1 MNPFKKLLKGKQDR
15 HPSSTKTTG
24 EASFSMTKTA
34 LKRAHS
40 QAVELGTIDYINLT
54 PDGKHG
60 DYDKAIAAS
69 LETGK
74 PIFANFVEWS
84 G

>member
-1 MNPFKKLLKGKQDR
+1 MGLFGRKK
-15 HPSSTKTTG
+15 KTPI
-24 EASFSMTKTA
+24 EAATA
-34 LKRAHS
+34 AAKAEGAIARTSAPKN
-40 QAVELGTIDYINLT
+40 QPVELGTIHYCNLT
-54 PDGKHG
+54 DDGKHG
-60 DYDKAIAAS
+60 DYDLAVQAS

>member
-1 MNPFKKLLKGKQDR
+1 MMMPVTKR
-15 HPSSTKTTG
+15 SSQP
-24 EASFSMTKTA
+24 
-34 LKRAHS
+34 

-54 PDGKHG
+54 ADGKHG
-60 DYDKAIAAS
+60 DYDAAVQAS
-69 LETGK
+69 LDTGK